1 MAQLSKLKNNKPIP
15 IGVEGIFIHNMP
27 AKQMQD
33 IFGNMNERLKTEP
46 ETVILELF
54 TKLIC
59 DDKGETFEDV
69 ATYDAIL
76 EVLSL
81 KDIQEIMTGIA
92 ETMNPSTK
100 DLGK

>member
-1 MAQLSKLKNNKPIP
+1 MAQLSKVKNNKPIP

-92 ETMNPSTK
+92 ETMNPSNK

>member
-1 MAQLSKLKNNKPIP
+1 MAQLSKVKNNKPIP

-69 ATYDAIL
+69 ATYDSIL
-76 EVLSL
+76 DVLSL

-92 ETMNPSTK
+92 ETMNPSNK

>member
-1 MAQLSKLKNNKPIP
+1 MAQLSKVKNNKPIP
-15 IGVEGIFIHNMP
+15 IGVDGIFIHNMP

-92 ETMNPSTK
+92 ETMNPSNK

>member
-1 MAQLSKLKNNKPIP
+1 MAQLSKVKNNKPIP
-15 IGVEGIFIHNMP
+15 IGVDGIFIHNMP

-33 IFGNMNERLKTEP
+33 IFCNMNERLKTEP

-69 ATYDAIL
+69 ATYDSIL

-92 ETMNPSTK
+92 ETMNPSNK

>member
-1 MAQLSKLKNNKPIP
+1 MAQLSKLKSKKPIP
-15 IGVEGIFIHNMP
+15 IGVDGIFISNMP

-33 IFGNMNERLKTEP
+33 IFGGLNERLAEEP
-46 ETVILELF
+46 EKVIVELF

-59 DDKGETFEDV
+59 DDKGDMFEDV
-69 ATYDAIL
+69 GSYDAIL

-81 KDIQEIMTGIA
+81 KDIQDIMTGIA
-92 ETMNPSTK
+92 ETMNPNAK

>member
-15 IGVEGIFIHNMP
+15 IGVDGIFIHNMP

-92 ETMNPSTK
+92 ETMNPSNK

>member
-1 MAQLSKLKNNKPIP
+1 MAQLAKVKNNKPLP

-27 AKQMQD
+27 AKKMND
-33 IFGNMNERLKTEP
+33 IFGSITERIKTEP
-46 ETVILELF
+46 DVVIVELF
-54 TKLIC
+54 NQLIC

-81 KDIQEIMTGIA
+81 KDIQGIMNGIA
-92 ETMNPSTK
+92 ETMNPNAK

>member
-1 MAQLSKLKNNKPIP
+1 MAQLSKVKNNNPIP

-92 ETMNPSTK
+92 ETMNPSNK

>member
-1 MAQLSKLKNNKPIP
+1 MAQLAKLKNNKPIP
-15 IGVEGIFIHNMP
+15 IGVDGIFIHNMP
-27 AKQMQD
+27 AKKMQD
-33 IFGNMNERLKTEP
+33 IFGNMEERLSKEP
-46 ETVILELF
+46 ENVIVELF
-54 TKLIC
+54 NKLIC

-81 KDIQEIMTGIA
+81 KDIQGIMSGIA
-92 ETMNPSTK
+92 ETMNPNAK

>member
-15 IGVEGIFIHNMP
+15 IGVDGIFIHNMP
-27 AKQMQD
+27 AKQMQE

-92 ETMNPSTK
+92 ETMNPSNK

>member
-1 MAQLSKLKNNKPIP
+1 MAQLSKLKSKKPVP
-15 IGVEGIFIHNMP
+15 IGVDGIFIHNMP

-33 IFGNMNERLKTEP
+33 IFGGLNERLADEP
-46 ETVILELF
+46 EAVIVELF

-59 DDKGETFEDV
+59 DDKGDAFEDV
-69 ATYDAIL
+69 GSYDAIL

-81 KDIQEIMTGIA
+81 KDIQEIMVGITKA
-92 ETMNPSTK
+92 MNPNAK

>member
-1 MAQLSKLKNNKPIP
+1 MAKLSKVKNNKPIP

-33 IFGNMNERLKTEP
+33 IFGGVNERLSDEP
-46 ETVILELF
+46 EAVIVELF

-59 DDKGETFEDV
+59 DEGGHKFEDV
-69 ATYDAIL
+69 DTYEEIL
-76 EVLSL
+76 SVLSL
-81 KDIQEIMTGIA
+81 KDIQEIVAGISEA
-92 ETMNPSTK
+92 MNPNAK

>member
-1 MAQLSKLKNNKPIP
+1 MAQLSKLKNNKPIY
-15 IGVEGIFIHNMP
+15 IGVDGIFIHNMP
-27 AKQMQD
+27 AKKMQD
-33 IFGNMNERLKTEP
+33 IFGDMNERLKTEP

-59 DDKGETFEDV
+59 DDKGEPFEDV
-69 ATYDAIL
+69 ASYEAIL

-92 ETMNPSTK
+92 ETMNPSAK

>member
-1 MAQLSKLKNNKPIP
+1 MAQLSKVKNNKPIP
-15 IGVEGIFIHNMP
+15 IGVDGIFIHNMP

-69 ATYDAIL
+69 ATYDSIL

-92 ETMNPSTK
+92 ETMNPSNK